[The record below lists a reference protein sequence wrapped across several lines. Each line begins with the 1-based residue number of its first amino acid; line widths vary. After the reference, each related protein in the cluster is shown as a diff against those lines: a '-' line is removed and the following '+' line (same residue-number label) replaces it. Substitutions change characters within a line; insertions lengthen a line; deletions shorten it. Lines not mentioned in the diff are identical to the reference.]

1 MRMNL
6 ISGKECIYFL
16 VSLLLVY
23 LQLLLL
29 LLLFKAIYIYICF
42 NDEEEKIQA
51 ADHETRPDFITVN

>member
-16 VSLLLVY
+16 VSILLVY
-23 LQLLLL
+23 LLEL
-29 LLLFKAIYIYICF
+29 LLLFKTIYIYLF
-42 NDEEEKIQA
+42 QRWRKRIQA